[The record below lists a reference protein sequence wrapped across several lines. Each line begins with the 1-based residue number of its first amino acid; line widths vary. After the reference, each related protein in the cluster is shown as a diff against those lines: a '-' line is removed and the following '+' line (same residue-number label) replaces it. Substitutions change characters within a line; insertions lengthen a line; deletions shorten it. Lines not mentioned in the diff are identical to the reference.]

1 MNTKKLK
8 LTTLSEAILKNKESQ
23 AVRGGQLCTC
33 SCFWQGTEE
42 GASIEDNT
50 NANYKREDVP
60 NMAVT
65 NICFGMES
73 LYIGLELK
81 KLQKSRDSLRR

>member
-8 LTTLSEAILKNKESQ
+8 LTTLSEAILKNKEFQ

-50 NANYKREDVP
+50 NANYKEGGRSQHGCNQYMLWDGKFIYWPGTEKV
-60 NMAVT
+60 A
-65 NICFGMES
+65 E
-73 LYIGLELK
+73 K
-81 KLQKSRDSLRR
+81 